1 MRTDELLF
9 EYFKLV
15 PDAVFELFKIN
26 PLCTYDFDAT
36 VLKKEIK
43 KVEKRVDGLLTPS
56 IPEHPHYFVEL
67 QGYRDVTI
75 YWRVLHEIGLYH
87 ELEPER
93 GKKKW
98 RALVL
103 FLDKAHDPGLESLGP
118 MENGSPDWLD
128 KGLLIDLLKNLQ
140 NPSPVLDVLRPIV
153 AEADE
158 VEEKAPIWAQNLSQ
172 LSPPFTGAQA
182 RLQQIFI
189 QFIVQKLL
197 HLSRKEIDR
206 MLGLTPL
213 EQTVAGQELI
223 QLGQEQGTRKSTTQH
238 IIHVLNM
245 RFGPVSP
252 SVQTQLSSIK
262 DLAILDRLF
271 SDALTFVGLSEFE
284 AALAAVSSS

>member
-15 PDAVFELFKIN
+15 PDAVFELFKMN

-56 IPEHPHYFVEL
+56 NPEHPHYFVEL

-158 VEEKAPIWAQNLSQ
+158 VEEKAPIWAQNLNQ
-172 LSPPFTGAQA
+172 LSSPFTGAQA

-189 QFIVQKLL
+189 QFVVQKLI

-223 QLGQEQGTRKSTTQH
+223 QLGEEQGTRKSTTAH

-245 RFGPVSP
+245 RFGTVSP
-252 SVQTQLSSIK
+252 SVKAQLSSIK
-262 DLAILDRLF
+262 DLAILERLF

-284 AALAAVSSS
+284 AALADVSS